1 MTLRSALLLWGGK
14 ARHDFR
20 ILDEVFRSQFQ
31 LYGVDD
37 GGDQQVGLLIK
48 MPTLSHLRW
57 DWLIDQQ
64 FKQT

>member
-37 GGDQQVGLLIK
+37 GGDQQVG
-48 MPTLSHLRW
+48 
-57 DWLIDQQ
+57 
-64 FKQT
+64 